1 MSAHSV
7 AEAGANLAELID
19 RAIAGEAVVITRDG
33 KPVAEIHPAT
43 VPPGMRKRVTE
54 EGIAWLE
61 ANRVGTVVPDEDAGT
76 FVSRM
81 RDEEWDR
88 F

>member
-1 MSAHSV
+1 M
-7 AEAGANLAELID
+7 
-19 RAIAGEAVVITRDG
+19 RDG
-33 KPVAEIHPAT
+33 KPVVEIHPVAA
-43 VPPGMRKRVTE
+43 PPRAPKRVTE

-61 ANRVGTVVPDEDAGT
+61 ANRVGTVMPNEDAGR